1 MNARRAFA
9 SRVDGALV
17 LLALAPLLVGA
28 VLVAALARTL
38 PVFPGRGFVV
48 VLLLAS
54 ILLVVWT
61 LLGTRYLLDATAL
74 TVRSGPFSWVIPLRQ
89 IHAISRT
96 RDPHTAPALSLQRLR
111 IEYAAGRSIMV
122 SPREEAQFL
131 AELRTHGVAAVP
143 GA

>member
-1 MNARRAFA
+1 MNVPRVFA

-28 VLVAALARTL
+28 VIVANLARTV
-38 PVFPGRGFVV
+38 PVFPGRGLLVA
-48 VLLLAS
+48 LLLAS
-54 ILLVVWT
+54 IFLVVWT
-61 LLGTRYLLDATAL
+61 LLSTRYLLDATSL
-74 TVRSGPFSWVIPLRQ
+74 TVRSGPFFWMIPLRQ

-111 IEYAAGRSIMV
+111 IEYGAGRSIMV

-131 AELRTHGVAAVP
+131 AELRAHGVAAVP